1 MEVSLANVV
10 SNNVHFIDTTG
21 TIAGPIAIEAIKYIG
36 AATGTA
42 VITCTQTGKT
52 LWQEAG
58 TPNLSTDY
66 APIYAA
72 GGVTITLANSAKVFV
87 YLKSG
92 R

>member
-1 MEVSLANVV
+1 VF

-21 TIAGPIAIEAIKYIG
+21 AVIPGPVSIEAIKYIG
-36 AATGTA
+36 NATGT
-42 VITCTQTGKT
+42 VTITCTQSGKT

-58 TPNLSTDY
+58 TANLSSDY
-66 APIYAA
+66 APIFA
-72 GGVTITLANSAKVFV
+72 GGGITVALTNGAKVFI